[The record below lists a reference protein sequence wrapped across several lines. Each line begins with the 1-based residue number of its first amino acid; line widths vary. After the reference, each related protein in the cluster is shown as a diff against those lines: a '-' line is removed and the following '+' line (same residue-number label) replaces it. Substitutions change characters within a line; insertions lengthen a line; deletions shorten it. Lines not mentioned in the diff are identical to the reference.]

1 MIVRVH
7 HAEQSR
13 SSMDNLI
20 SIGADNMNIK
30 NELIEMIKNEIGW
43 TDEGQEFTD
52 DTTLVKDLGL
62 DSVMLVQLIVLI
74 EEKYDVEFEDSH
86 ALFDGLNTIGSLAQW
101 ILEQREGK

>member
-30 NELIEMIKNEIGW
+30 NELIEMIRNEVGW

-74 EEKYDVEFEDSH
+74 EEKYGVEFEDSH